1 MPVGSGMTPDPGS
14 FSMLIVLVAGLCV
27 IFWRMA
33 LRIMATVFIALAVYG
48 AVFLTEWLHHTG
60 R

>member
-1 MPVGSGMTPDPGS
+1 MTPDPGS

-27 IFWRMA
+27 IFWRLA